1 MLKMEVQAMKERDEL
16 KSMLEEMMKAV
27 EQMPPGGDLEMLF
40 EEKMGRIKTQAFEKV
55 LKRRRQA
62 AESGDFPPSGM

>member
-1 MLKMEVQAMKERDEL
+1 MKERDEL

-27 EQMPPGGDLEMLF
+27 ETMAPGGDLEMLF
-40 EEKMGRIKTQAFEKV
+40 EEKMGRIKTKALESV

-62 AESGDFPPSGM
+62 AEQGDFPPSGM